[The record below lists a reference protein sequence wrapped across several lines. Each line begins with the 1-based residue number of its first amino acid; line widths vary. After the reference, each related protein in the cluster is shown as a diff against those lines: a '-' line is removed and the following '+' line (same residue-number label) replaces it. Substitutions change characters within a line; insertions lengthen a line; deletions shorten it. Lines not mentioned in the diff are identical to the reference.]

1 MPNDPRDPRNT
12 GALQGP
18 QEYEPRVGLK
28 KQTTGQKSMFE
39 GKVKPPTQQD
49 FQKKVEESQEKM
61 AGYKKRAAELFVQF
75 NKTVMDKTLPQNRN
89 VFNMESEKEMLQ
101 NMIQLAIE
109 INNDPNEQ
117 EGMGSLT
124 WITCLFKTTL
134 AQRDRINELEYAVT
148 MMQKKL
154 DSSALADYINKEI
167 TKALDKKK
175 TGE

>member
-1 MPNDPRDPRNT
+1 MPDPKDPRNP
-12 GALQGP
+12 GSLVGP

-28 KQTTGQKSMFE
+28 KQTTGQKSMFD
-39 GKVKPPTQQD
+39 GKAKPPSQQD
-49 FQKKVEESQEKM
+49 FQKKVEEVQDRMS
-61 AGYKKRAAELFVQF
+61 GYKKRAAELFVQF
-75 NKTVMDKTLPQNRN
+75 NKTILDKTLPQNRN
-89 VFNMESEKEMLQ
+89 VFNVESEKEMLQ

-134 AQRDRINELEYAVT
+134 AQRDRINELEYAMNVL
-148 MMQKKL
+148 QKKL
-154 DSSALADYINKEI
+154 ESSALADYINKEI

-175 TGE
+175 ASE